1 MDKKGFFVL
10 ATFMLEQDGVIDRL
24 VSHTYSSLA
33 DAQRVARRFRRKAS
47 VKLKR
52 AVIATVEVVD
62 SSINAVVSRDTF
74 EGR

>member
-24 VSHTYSSLA
+24 VSQTYSSLA

-62 SSINAVVSRDTF
+62 SSINAVVSRETF